1 MGRERACE
9 PGLLGSSPKGLASA
23 APFSAAFSV
32 LRESSGP
39 SYTCCGEVDAQN
51 LVKNRSEMQT

>member
-9 PGLLGSSPKGLASA
+9 PGPLGSSPKGPASA
-23 APFSAAFSV
+23 APLSAAFSV

-51 LVKNRSEMQT
+51 LVKNRSEMLT